1 MTTFFLSPEA
11 SQDLIEIYE
20 FIAQDNLEAA
30 ERLRVELLEV
40 LRGLPAMPGKG
51 HVREDLTTRDVLFWP
66 VRSYQVIYRSGT
78 RPLEVVAVLHGKRN
92 LRRILRER

>member
-1 MTTFFLSPEA
+1 
-11 SQDLIEIYE
+11 
-20 FIAQDNLEAA
+20 
-30 ERLRVELLEV
+30 
-40 LRGLPAMPGKG
+40 MPGKG

-66 VRSYQVIYRSGT
+66 VRSYQIIYRSGT